1 MMYPFPKQDSTK
13 RVLHANKFSCYS
25 VFIFHVVQFANMQ
38 ERIQWL
44 SVIAVMTGSN
54 RSAKKYLI
62 KCFQTTNFKQ
72 PISFVKDVT
81 KDLASYNA
89 RLSLIFTSEMKCELL
104 SLFGKNILQNFTRFY
119 FYFRLLVFKSI
130 YLMKTGILNGFL
142 ERN

>member
-1 MMYPFPKQDSTK
+1 MYF
-13 RVLHANKFSCYS
+13 HS
-25 VFIFHVVQFANMQ
+25 VFVFHVVQYANMQ

-54 RSAKKYLI
+54 RSAKKYLV
-62 KCFQTTNFKQ
+62 KYFQTKQ

-104 SLFGKNILQNFTRFY
+104 SLFGKDVLQNFTRFY

-130 YLMKTGILNGFL
+130 YLMKIGILNDFL